1 MIEPALGGTRLLLA
15 VLCDAYNEEVVT
27 EAGQGPEDTRV
38 VLKLHEDIAPYK
50 LAVREPHLICVP
62 ACPPVCCNLSDD
74 CVLQVLPLMNKGPLT
89 EYATNLHRAL
99 LQTYRSDFDTSGSIG
114 KRYRRHDE
122 IGTPFCV
129 TVDFDTVK
137 DNTVTV
143 RCRDSMKQVRVSVD
157 DLTSKVVNRKNLG
170 LASE

>member
-1 MIEPALGGTRLLLA
+1 MFLHVLLFA
-15 VLCDAYNEEVVT
+15 VIFVMT
-27 EAGQGPEDTRV
+27 
-38 VLKLHEDIAPYK
+38 
-50 LAVREPHLICVP
+50 
-62 ACPPVCCNLSDD
+62 

-99 LQTYRSDFDTSGSIG
+99 LQTYRSDFDVSGSIG